1 MPSLPRTTPRRQP
14 PERANEDIHMIDL
27 FKGELL
33 RFRPWAAVAAF
44 LNIAVLGFLSR
55 MVDLAQQPTMVYQAF
70 AASYAVAGILLGLYQ
85 MGSYRKPNQ
94 WLNLLHR
101 PLHRLRIAGA
111 LTGAGTLLLLL
122 AVAVPIALVAMYQET
137 MTARVVDLRH
147 WMLPVAAW
155 LIAVSGYLA
164 GAYAMVGNR
173 RYSFA
178 AFLLPNLF
186 MYAQA
191 SGVAM
196 LGVQLVVI
204 AFLAAMLAIAF
215 KPDPAAPSRN
225 PVATLVIALPVQLG
239 AYFLVWMLGYGVEV
253 AWTVT
258 GTHPL
263 NMPAPPRGGYIE
275 ADRAE
280 GKDMLLLGIEGSRDP
295 DAALWREQVALSDVY
310 TTYPLRNLPVQGSM
324 TNLSPL
330 EFGDDANNVLFVYSH
345 DRARFVARGLRDQRA
360 RGEMGVGESQAAF
373 PAPTLPYGATYL
385 YNARAAYQYDSE
397 QQRFFER
404 VRLPQGEVMASPPQ
418 PAGDNILVLSDRA
431 AYFYPGREAMNGLD
445 LLQPLM
451 RVAMPSPVGNLSRMD
466 VVELLDGYLVSYT
479 YTWGVWSGELQH
491 PFQQVLRVDGR
502 GEAREVARR
511 ALSIDLPSVYTNR
524 NTWLS
529 PVLRAIC
536 LGAQDLFAA
545 NDPLR
550 ARPEP
555 IPAPILWLAAV
566 CCLLSL
572 LGAVWL
578 TGRQAL
584 SPRARWGWVLLCG
597 VVGLPALAS
606 LWLMVPRRESLQ
618 IAAPGAQPVVA

>member
-1 MPSLPRTTPRRQP
+1 
-14 PERANEDIHMIDL
+14 MIDL

-33 RFRPWAAVAAF
+33 RFRLWATVAGVIN
-44 LNIAVLGFLSR
+44 LVVLGFLSR
-55 MVDLAQQPTMVYQAF
+55 MVDMAQQPIFVYQIF
-70 AASYAVAGILLGLYQ
+70 AAVYAVAGILLGLYQ

-101 PLHRLRIAGA
+101 PMHRLQIAGA
-111 LTGAGTLLLLL
+111 LSAASVVLLL
-122 AVAVPIALVAMYQET
+122 AAVALPMFLICFYQET

-147 WMLPVAAW
+147 WLLPVAAW

-204 AFLAAMLAIAF
+204 AFLAVMLAIAF

-225 PVATLVIALPVQLG
+225 PLATLVIALPVQLG
-239 AYFLVWMLGYGVEV
+239 AYFLIWMLGFGVELF
-253 AWTVT
+253 WTVS
-258 GTHPL
+258 GSHPL
-263 NMPAPPRGGYIE
+263 NTPTPPKGGYIE

-280 GKDMLLLGIEGSRDP
+280 GKEMLLLGIENSRDP
-295 DAALWREQVALSDVY
+295 EAALWREQIALSDVY
-310 TTYPLRNLPVQGSM
+310 TAYPLRNLPVRNSL
-324 TNLSPL
+324 TNLTPL
-330 EFGDDANNVLFVYSH
+330 EFGDDENNLMLVYSH
-345 DRARFVARGLRDQRA
+345 DRERFVTRGLRDQR
-360 RGEMGVGESQAAF
+360 RIGEMGVGEEQAAF
-373 PAPTLPYGATYL
+373 PAPTMPFGASYL
-385 YNARAAYQYDSE
+385 YNANAAYQYDSE
-397 QQRFFER
+397 QQRIFER
-404 VRLPQGEVMASPPQ
+404 IHLPQGEVMASPPA
-418 PAGDNILVLSDRA
+418 PAGDNLLVLSDRA
-431 AYFYPGREAMNGLD
+431 AYFYPGREAVNGLD

-451 RVAMPSPVGNLSRMD
+451 RVPMPGAVGNLSRMD

-491 PFQQVLRVDGR
+491 PFQQVLRVDGK
-502 GEAREVARR
+502 GQAREVARR
-511 ALSIDLPSVYTNR
+511 ALSIDLPSSYTNR

-545 NDPLR
+545 KDPLR
-550 ARPEP
+550 AKPEP
-555 IPAPILWLAAV
+555 MPVRILWLAGA

-578 TGRQAL
+578 TGKQEHSTRG
-584 SPRARWGWVLLCG
+584 RWGWVLLCG
-597 VVGLPALAS
+597 MVGLPALVS
-606 LWLMVPRRESLQ
+606 LWLMVPRRETLHAVASKTSPV
-618 IAAPGAQPVVA
+618 AA

>member
-1 MPSLPRTTPRRQP
+1 
-14 PERANEDIHMIDL
+14 MIDL

-33 RFRPWAAVAAF
+33 RFRLWAAAAF
-44 LNIAVLGFLSR
+44 LANLVVLGFLSR
-55 MVDLAQQPTMVYQAF
+55 MVDMAQQPVFVYQVFGAV
-70 AASYAVAGILLGLYQ
+70 YALAGALLGLYQ

-94 WLNLLHR
+94 WLSLLHR

-111 LTGAGTLLLLL
+111 LSGASAVLLL
-122 AVAVPIALVAMYQET
+122 AATALPIVLVCIYQDT

-147 WMLPVAAW
+147 WLLPVAAW

-164 GAYAMVGNR
+164 GSYAMVGNR

-196 LGVQLVVI
+196 LGVQLAVI
-204 AFLAAMLAIAF
+204 AFLAAMLAVAF
-215 KPDPAAPSRN
+215 KPDPSAPSRN
-225 PVATLVIALPVQLG
+225 PLAVLAVALPVQLG
-239 AYFLVWMLGYGVEV
+239 AYFLAWMLGYGVELL
-253 AWTVT
+253 WTVS

-263 NMPAPPRGGYIE
+263 NMPTPPKGGYIE

-280 GKDMLLLGIEGSRDP
+280 GKDMLLLGIEASRDP
-295 DAALWREQVALSDVY
+295 QAALWREQIALSDVY
-310 TTYPLRNLPVQGSM
+310 TTYPLRNLPVQGSL

-330 EFGDDANNVLFVYSH
+330 EFGDGENNLLLVYSH
-345 DRARFVARGLRDQRA
+345 DRARFVTRGLRDQRA
-360 RGEMGVGESQAAF
+360 RGELGVGEEQAAF
-373 PAPTLPYGATYL
+373 PAPTMPYGATYL
-385 YNARAAYQYDSE
+385 YNAHAAYQYDSE
-397 QQRFFER
+397 QQRMFER
-404 VRLPQGEVMASPPQ
+404 VRLPQGEVMASPPA

-451 RVAMPSPVGNLSRMD
+451 RVAMPGPVGNLSRMD

-491 PFQQVLRVDGR
+491 PFQQVLRVDGQ
-502 GEAREVARR
+502 GHAREVARR
-511 ALSIDLPSVYTNR
+511 ALSIDLPSLYTNR

-545 NDPLR
+545 KDPLR
-550 ARPEP
+550 AKPEP
-555 IPAPILWLAAV
+555 MPAPVLWLAGI
-566 CCLLSL
+566 CCLMSL
-572 LGAVWL
+572 LGAVWVS
-578 TGRQAL
+578 GRQSH
-584 SPRARWGWVLLCG
+584 SPRGRWAWVLLCG

-606 LWLMVPRRESLQ
+606 LWLLYPRRETLPMPAPSAPPV
-618 IAAPGAQPVVA
+618 AA

>member
-1 MPSLPRTTPRRQP
+1 
-14 PERANEDIHMIDL
+14 MIDL

-33 RFRPWAAVAAF
+33 RFRLWAIVAFVAN
-44 LNIAVLGFLSR
+44 LVVLGFLSR
-55 MVDLAQQPTMVYQAF
+55 MVDMAQQPIFVYQIF
-70 AASYAVAGILLGLYQ
+70 AAVYALAGALLGLYQ

-94 WLNLLHR
+94 WLSLLHR
-101 PLHRLRIAGA
+101 PLHPLRIAGA
-111 LTGAGTLLLLL
+111 LGGASVVLLLA
-122 AVAVPIALVAMYQET
+122 AVAVPIALVCLYQDT

-147 WMLPVAAW
+147 WMLPLAAW

-164 GAYAMVGNR
+164 GAYAMVANR

-204 AFLAAMLAIAF
+204 AFLAVLLAIAF
-215 KPDPAAPSRN
+215 KPDPAAQPRN
-225 PVATLVIALPVQLG
+225 PVAVLAVALPVQLG
-239 AYFLVWMLGYGVEV
+239 AYFLIWMLGFGVELL
-253 AWTVT
+253 WTVS
-258 GTHPL
+258 GSHPL
-263 NMPAPPRGGYIE
+263 NMPAPPKGGYIE
-275 ADRAE
+275 AERAE
-280 GKDMLLLGIEGSRDP
+280 GKDILLLGVEGSRDP
-295 DAALWREQVALSDVY
+295 EAALWREQIALSDVY

-324 TNLSPL
+324 TNLSPM
-330 EFGDDANNVLFVYSH
+330 EFADGDNNVFLVYSH
-345 DRARFVARGLRDQRA
+345 DRSRYVTRGLRDQRPI
-360 RGEMGVGESQAAF
+360 GELGVGEEQAAF
-373 PAPTLPYGATYL
+373 PAPTMAYGPTYL
-385 YNARAAYQYDSE
+385 YNAHAAYQYDSD
-397 QQRFFER
+397 QQRMFER
-404 VRLPQGEVMASPPQ
+404 VRLPQGEVMASPPA

-445 LLQPLM
+445 LMQPLM
-451 RVAMPSPVGNLSRMD
+451 RVAMPGHIGKLSRMD
-466 VVELLDGYLVSYT
+466 VVELLDGYLISYT
-479 YTWGVWSGELQH
+479 YTWGVWSGEMLH
-491 PFQQVLRVDGR
+491 PFQQVLRVDGQ
-502 GEAREVARR
+502 GKAREVTRR

-529 PVLRAIC
+529 PVLRALC

-550 ARPEP
+550 AKPEP
-555 IPAPILWLAAV
+555 MPAQILWLAGV

-578 TGRQAL
+578 SGKQAHSTRGRWA
-584 SPRARWGWVLLCG
+584 WVLLCG

-606 LWLMVPRRESLQ
+606 LWLMYPMRERLDDLRLT
-618 IAAPGAQPVVA
+618 QPATA

>member
-1 MPSLPRTTPRRQP
+1 
-14 PERANEDIHMIDL
+14 MIDL

-33 RFRPWAAVAAF
+33 RFRLWALVATI
-44 LNIAVLGFLSR
+44 LNLIVLGFLSR
-55 MVDLAQQPTMVYQAF
+55 MVDMAQQPVFVYQVFGAV
-70 AASYAVAGILLGLYQ
+70 YALAGALLGMYQ
-85 MGSYRKPNQ
+85 MGTYRKPNQ
-94 WLNLLHR
+94 WLSLLHR

-111 LTGAGTLLLLL
+111 LSGASALLLL
-122 AVAVPIALVAMYQET
+122 AATALPIVLVAIYQDT

-147 WMLPVAAW
+147 WLLPIAAW

-204 AFLAAMLAIAF
+204 AFLAVLLAIAF

-225 PVATLVIALPVQLG
+225 PLAVLAVALPVQLG
-239 AYFLVWMLGYGVEV
+239 AYFLVWMLGFGVELL
-253 AWTVT
+253 WTVS

-263 NMPAPPRGGYIE
+263 NTPEPPKGGYIE

-295 DAALWREQVALSDVY
+295 DAALWREQIALSDVY
-310 TTYPLRNLPVQGSM
+310 TAYPLRSLPTRNSL
-324 TNLSPL
+324 TNLAPM
-330 EFGDDANNVLFVYSH
+330 EFTDGDGNITWVFSH
-345 DRARFVARGLRDQRA
+345 DRMRFVGYGVLDKRA
-360 RGEMGVGESQAAF
+360 RGELGVGEAQAAF
-373 PAPTLPYGATYL
+373 PAPTMGFGAVYL
-385 YNARAAYQYDSE
+385 ANAQAAYQFDGG
-397 QQRFFER
+397 QRRVFER
-404 VRLPQGEVMASPPQ
+404 IRLPAGEVMVSPPE

-451 RVAMPSPVGNLSRMD
+451 RVAMPGQVGNLSRMD

-491 PFQQVLRVDGR
+491 PFQQVLRVDGK
-502 GEAREVARR
+502 GQAREVARR

-536 LGAQDLFAA
+536 LWAQDLFAA
-545 NDPLR
+545 KDPLR
-550 ARPEP
+550 AKPEP
-555 IPAPILWLAAV
+555 MPAQVLWLAAV
-566 CCLLSL
+566 CCLLAL
-572 LGAVWL
+572 LGAIWL
-578 TGRQAL
+578 SGRQSH
-584 SPRARWGWVLLCG
+584 SPRGRWAWVALCG

-606 LWLMVPRRESLQ
+606 LWLLYPRRERLPLPVPQ
-618 IAAPGAQPVVA
+618 ARPVAA

>member
-1 MPSLPRTTPRRQP
+1 
-14 PERANEDIHMIDL
+14 MIDL

-33 RFRPWAAVAAF
+33 RFRWWALAAGAIN
-44 LNIAVLGFLSR
+44 LAVLGFLSR
-55 MVDLAQQPTMVYQAF
+55 MVDMAQQPLFVYQVF
-70 AASYAVAGILLGLYQ
+70 AAVYAVAGALLGLYQ
-85 MGSYRKPNQ
+85 MGTYRKPNQ
-94 WLNLLHR
+94 WLSLLHR

-122 AVAVPIALVAMYQET
+122 ATALPIALVAMYQET

-164 GAYAMVGNR
+164 GAYTMVGNR

-186 MYAQA
+186 MYSQA

-196 LGVQLVVI
+196 LGVQVVAI
-204 AFLAAMLAIAF
+204 AFLAVLLAIAF
-215 KPDPAAPSRN
+215 KPDPAVPSRN
-225 PVATLVIALPVQLG
+225 PAAVLAVALPVQVG
-239 AYFLVWMLGYGVEV
+239 AYFLIWMLGFGVELL
-253 AWTVT
+253 WTVS

-263 NMPAPPRGGYIE
+263 NAPQPPKGGYIE

-280 GKDMLLLGIEGSRDP
+280 GKDMLLLGIENSRDP
-295 DAALWREQVALSDVY
+295 EAPLWREQVALSDVY
-310 TTYPLRNLPVQGSM
+310 THYPLRNLPVRNSM

-330 EFGDDANNVLFVYSH
+330 ELGDDENNLWMVFSH
-345 DRARFVARGLRDQRA
+345 DRERFVMRGLRDQRP
-360 RGEMGVGESQAAF
+360 RGELGVGETQAAF
-373 PAPTLPYGATYL
+373 PAPTMPYGATYL
-385 YNARAAYQYDSE
+385 FNANAAYQYDSE
-397 QQRFFER
+397 QQRMFER
-404 VRLPQGEVMASPPQ
+404 IHLPQGEVMASPPE
-418 PAGDNILVLSDRA
+418 PAGDNLLVLSDRA
-431 AYFYPGREAMNGLD
+431 AYFYPGREATNGLD

-451 RVAMPSPVGNLSRMD
+451 RVAMPGRVGNLSRVD

-491 PFQQVLRVDGR
+491 PYQQVLRVDGK
-502 GEAREVARR
+502 GQAREVARR

-529 PVLRAIC
+529 PVLRLLC

-545 NDPLR
+545 KDPLR
-550 ARPEP
+550 AKPEP
-555 IPAPILWLAAV
+555 MPAPVLWLAGA

-578 TGRQAL
+578 SGKQAH
-584 SPRARWGWVLLCG
+584 SPRGRWAWVALCG
-597 VVGLPALAS
+597 IVGLPALAS
-606 LWLMVPRRESLQ
+606 LWLMYPRRETLP
-618 IAAPGAQPVVA
+618 IAAPGAQPVAA

>member
-1 MPSLPRTTPRRQP
+1 
-14 PERANEDIHMIDL
+14 MIDL

-33 RFRPWAAVAAF
+33 RFRLWAAAAF
-44 LNIAVLGFLSR
+44 LANLVVLGFLSR
-55 MVDLAQQPTMVYQAF
+55 MVDMAQQPVFVYQVFGAV
-70 AASYAVAGILLGLYQ
+70 YALAGALLGLYQ

-94 WLNLLHR
+94 WLSLLHR

-111 LTGAGTLLLLL
+111 LSGASAVLLL
-122 AVAVPIALVAMYQET
+122 AATALPIVLVCIYQDT

-147 WMLPVAAW
+147 WLLPVAAW

-196 LGVQLVVI
+196 LGVQLAVI
-204 AFLAAMLAIAF
+204 AFLAAMLAVAF
-215 KPDPAAPSRN
+215 KPDPSAPSRN
-225 PVATLVIALPVQLG
+225 PLAVLAVALPVQLG
-239 AYFLVWMLGYGVEV
+239 AYFLAWMLGYGVELL
-253 AWTVT
+253 WTVS

-263 NMPAPPRGGYIE
+263 NMPTPPKGGYIE

-295 DAALWREQVALSDVY
+295 QAALWREQIALSDVY
-310 TTYPLRNLPVQGSM
+310 TTYPLRNLPVQGSL

-330 EFGDDANNVLFVYSH
+330 EFGDGENNLLLVYSH
-345 DRARFVARGLRDQRA
+345 DRARFVTRGLRDQRA
-360 RGEMGVGESQAAF
+360 RGELGVGEEQAAF
-373 PAPTLPYGATYL
+373 PAPTMPYGATYL
-385 YNARAAYQYDSE
+385 YNAHAAYQYDSE
-397 QQRFFER
+397 QQRMFER
-404 VRLPQGEVMASPPQ
+404 VRLPRGEVMASPPA

-451 RVAMPSPVGNLSRMD
+451 RVAMPGPVGNLSRMD

-491 PFQQVLRVDGR
+491 PFQQVLRVDGQ
-502 GEAREVARR
+502 GHAREVARR
-511 ALSIDLPSVYTNR
+511 ALSIDLPSLYTNR

-545 NDPLR
+545 KDPLR
-550 ARPEP
+550 AKPEP
-555 IPAPILWLAAV
+555 MPAPVLWLAGI
-566 CCLLSL
+566 CCLMSL
-572 LGAVWL
+572 LGAVWVS
-578 TGRQAL
+578 GRQSH
-584 SPRARWGWVLLCG
+584 SPRGRWAWVLLCG

-606 LWLMVPRRESLQ
+606 LWLLYPRRETLPMPAPSAPPV
-618 IAAPGAQPVVA
+618 AA

>member
-1 MPSLPRTTPRRQP
+1 
-14 PERANEDIHMIDL
+14 MIDL

-33 RFRPWAAVAAF
+33 RFRPWAAAAF
-44 LNIAVLGFLSR
+44 LANLAVLGFLSR
-55 MVDLAQQPTMVYQAF
+55 MVDLAQQPIFVYQIF
-70 AASYAVAGILLGLYQ
+70 AAVYAAAGALLGMYQ

-101 PLHRLRIAGA
+101 PMHRLQVAGG
-111 LTGAGTLLLLL
+111 LTGAGALLLLL
-122 AVAVPIALVAMYQET
+122 AVAVPILLVAAYQHGL
-137 MTARVVDLRH
+137 TARVVDTRH
-147 WMLPVAAW
+147 WLLPVAAW

-186 MYAQA
+186 LYAQA

-196 LGVQLVVI
+196 LGVQCVVI

-215 KPDPAAPSRN
+215 KPDPATQPRN
-225 PVATLVIALPVQLG
+225 PAAVLAIALPVQLG
-239 AYFLVWMLGYGVEV
+239 AYFLAWMLGFGVEL
-253 AWTVT
+253 AWTAS

-263 NMPAPPRGGYIE
+263 NQPTPPKGGYIE

-280 GKDMLLLGIEGSRDP
+280 GKDMLLLGIAGSRDP
-295 DAALWREQVALSDVY
+295 EAAQWREQIALSDVY
-310 TTYPLRNLPVQGSM
+310 TAYPLRNLPVQGSL
-324 TNLSPL
+324 TNLAPM
-330 EFGDDANNVLFVYSH
+330 EFGDGDNNLFLVYSH
-345 DRARFVARGLRDQRA
+345 DRARFVTRGLRDQR
-360 RGEMGVGESQAAF
+360 RIGEMGVGEEQAAF
-373 PAPTLPYGATYL
+373 PAPTMPYGASYL
-385 YNARAAYQYDSE
+385 YNARAAYQYDSG
-397 QQRFFER
+397 QQRMFER
-404 VRLPQGEVMASPPQ
+404 IRLPRGEVMASPPE
-418 PAGDNILVLSDRA
+418 PAGDNLLVLSDRA

-451 RVAMPSPVGNLSRMD
+451 RVAMPGPVGNLGRMD

-491 PFQQVLRVDGR
+491 PYQQVLRVDGK
-502 GEAREVARR
+502 GHARDVARR
-511 ALSIDLPSVYTNR
+511 ALAIDLPLLYTKR

-529 PVLRAIC
+529 PVLRALC
-536 LGAQDLFAA
+536 LGAHDLFAPE
-545 NDPLR
+545 DPQS
-550 ARPEP
+550 AKPEP
-555 IPAPILWLAAV
+555 MPAPVLWLAAI

-578 TGRQAL
+578 SGRQAH
-584 SPRARWGWVLLCG
+584 STRGRWAWVLLCG

-606 LWLMVPRRESLQ
+606 LWLMYPRRETLLM
-618 IAAPGAQPVVA
+618 AAPGAQPVAA

>member
-1 MPSLPRTTPRRQP
+1 
-14 PERANEDIHMIDL
+14 MIDL

-33 RFRPWAAVAAF
+33 RFRLWATVAGVIN
-44 LNIAVLGFLSR
+44 LVVLGFLSR
-55 MVDLAQQPTMVYQAF
+55 MVDMAQQPIFVYQIF
-70 AASYAVAGILLGLYQ
+70 AAVYAVAGILLGLYQ

-101 PLHRLRIAGA
+101 PMHRLQIAGA
-111 LTGAGTLLLLL
+111 LSSASVVLLL
-122 AVAVPIALVAMYQET
+122 AAVALPMFLICFYQES

-147 WMLPVAAW
+147 WLLPVAAW

-204 AFLAAMLAIAF
+204 AFLAVMLAIAF

-225 PVATLVIALPVQLG
+225 PLATLVIALPVQLG
-239 AYFLVWMLGYGVEV
+239 AYFLIWMLGFGVELF
-253 AWTVT
+253 WTVS
-258 GTHPL
+258 GSHPL
-263 NMPAPPRGGYIE
+263 NTPTPPKGGYIE

-280 GKDMLLLGIEGSRDP
+280 GKEMLLLGIENSRDSE
-295 DAALWREQVALSDVY
+295 AALWREQIALSDVY
-310 TTYPLRNLPVQGSM
+310 TAYPLRNLPVRNSL
-324 TNLSPL
+324 TNLTPL
-330 EFGDDANNVLFVYSH
+330 EFGDGDNNLMLVYSH
-345 DRARFVARGLRDQRA
+345 DRERFVTRGLRDQR
-360 RGEMGVGESQAAF
+360 RIGEMGVGEEQAAF
-373 PAPTLPYGATYL
+373 PAPTMPFGASYL
-385 YNARAAYQYDSE
+385 YNAHAAYQYDSE
-397 QQRFFER
+397 QQRIFER
-404 VRLPQGEVMASPPQ
+404 IHLPQGEVMASPPA
-418 PAGDNILVLSDRA
+418 PTGDNLLVLSDRA

-445 LLQPLM
+445 RLQPLM
-451 RVAMPSPVGNLSRMD
+451 RVPMPGAVGNLSRMD

-491 PFQQVLRVDGR
+491 PFQQVLRVDGK
-502 GEAREVARR
+502 GQAREVARR
-511 ALSIDLPSVYTNR
+511 ALSIDLPSSYTNR

-545 NDPLR
+545 KDPLR
-550 ARPEP
+550 AKPEP
-555 IPAPILWLAAV
+555 MPVQILWLAGA

-578 TGRQAL
+578 TGKQEHSTRG
-584 SPRARWGWVLLCG
+584 RWAWILLCG
-597 VVGLPALAS
+597 VVGLPALVS
-606 LWLMVPRRESLQ
+606 LWLMVPRRETLPV
-618 IAAPGAQPVVA
+618 AAPKASPVAA

>member
-1 MPSLPRTTPRRQP
+1 
-14 PERANEDIHMIDL
+14 MIDL

-33 RFRPWAAVAAF
+33 RFRLWAAAAGVIN
-44 LNIAVLGFLSR
+44 LVVLGFLSR
-55 MVDLAQQPTMVYQAF
+55 MVDMAQQPVFVYQVFGAV
-70 AASYAVAGILLGLYQ
+70 YAVAGILLGLYQ

-101 PLHRLRIAGA
+101 PLHRLQVAGGLSA
-111 LTGAGTLLLLL
+111 ASVVLLL
-122 AVAVPIALVAMYQET
+122 AAIALPIAVICVYQST

-147 WMLPVAAW
+147 WLLPVAAW

-204 AFLAAMLAIAF
+204 AFLATMLAIAF

-225 PVATLVIALPVQLG
+225 PLATLVIALPVQLG
-239 AYFLVWMLGYGVEV
+239 AYFLAWMLGFGVELF
-253 AWTVT
+253 WTVG

-263 NMPAPPRGGYIE
+263 SMPTPPKGGSIE
-275 ADRAE
+275 ADRAD
-280 GKDMLLLGIEGSRDP
+280 GKGMLLLGIASSREAE
-295 DAALWREQVALSDVY
+295 AALWREQIALSDVY
-310 TTYPLRNLPVQGSM
+310 TTYPLRNLPRQGTM

-330 EFGDDANNVLFVYSH
+330 EFGDGDNNLFLVYSH
-345 DRARFVARGLRDQRA
+345 DRARFVTRGLRDQR
-360 RGEMGVGESQAAF
+360 RIGEMGVGEEQAAF
-373 PAPTLPYGATYL
+373 PAPTMPYGAEYL
-385 YNARAAYQYDSE
+385 YNAQAAYQYDSG
-397 QQRFFER
+397 QQRIFER
-404 VRLPQGEVMASPPQ
+404 IRLPHGEVMASPPQ
-418 PAGDNILVLSDRA
+418 PTGDNLLVLSDRA
-431 AYFYPGREAMNGLD
+431 ADFYPGREAMNGLD
-445 LLQPLM
+445 RLQPLM
-451 RVAMPSPVGNLSRMD
+451 RVPMPGPIGNLSRMD

-479 YTWGVWSGELQH
+479 YTWGIWSGELQR
-491 PFQQVLRVDGR
+491 PYQQVLRVDGK
-502 GEAREVARR
+502 GQAREVVRR
-511 ALSIDLPSVYTNR
+511 AISIDLPSAYIDR

-529 PVLRAIC
+529 PVLRALC

-545 NDPLR
+545 KDPLR
-550 ARPEP
+550 AKPEP
-555 IPAPILWLAAV
+555 MSAPVLWLAGA

-578 TGRQAL
+578 TGKQVHSTRG
-584 SPRARWGWVLLCG
+584 RWGWVLLCG
-597 VVGLPALAS
+597 VIGLPALAS
-606 LWLMVPRRESLQ
+606 LWLMVPRREILPSVAPQ
-618 IAAPGAQPVVA
+618 ASPVAA